1 MFLFVTSQYAVTTQY
16 IQPTDIKFPVNQCE
30 LVVVLRTQFV
40 DFAENAALFFSG
52 KLPPAITMELGDHV
66 YAAERIIKKRVR
78 RGTVEYYVK
87 WKGWSQK
94 HNTWEPEENI
104 LDVRLIDLF
113 ERSQRLDVHKRGPK
127 KKDRQAERQQAETE
141 DEGRASGEESQDDG
155 LTSAE
160 TSKSTPA
167 KHESTPNVEDEDTRA
182 GSEVSSKSPV
192 PTGVDDNENSN
203 SSSSDDRKPISDR
216 LLIGT
221 KRKAEVLKESG
232 KIGVTITTSTPTSSS
247 PPPNKVSFQTKN
259 RHFHSASCTQVHKLS
274 SAKQHSSATSAN
286 RANGRQKSEDE
297 ASSAIPSA
305 SSPAVLTATT
315 PRTSTDKSRSPVDAT
330 LPHSSTKE
338 PASPKPVASRTDDKR
353 PNADPPSSPPLK
365 KAEVTTKQENPE
377 NGCSVGDSSNSGDA
391 SGKQLTMN
399 GHNNNNNVTDELP
412 VLTSPGSEYW
422 LARNPV
428 ADQVFIT
435 DVTVNLKT
443 VTIRECKTEKGFFKD
458 RDDNSH
464 SSDIV

>member
-1 MFLFVTSQYAVTTQY
+1 MHLDEYLVRNYFRSFYAS
-16 IQPTDIKFPVNQCE
+16 P
-30 LVVVLRTQFV
+30 
-40 DFAENAALFFSG
+40 S
-52 KLPPAITMELGDHV
+52 AITMELGDHV

-78 RGTVEYYVK
+78 RGVVEYYVK

-104 LDVRLIDLF
+104 LDSRLIDLF
-113 ERSQRLDVHKRGPK
+113 ERSQKLDPHKRGPK
-127 KKDRQAERQQAETE
+127 KKDRHPEKQQTETE

-155 LTSAE
+155 VTSAE

-167 KHESTPNVEDEDTRA
+167 TKSESAPNPDDEDTRA
-182 GSEVSSKSPV
+182 GSEISSKSPV

-203 SSSSDDRKPISDR
+203 SSSSEDRRPILAR
-216 LLIGT
+216 LEIGT
-221 KRKAEVLKESG
+221 KRKAEVLSKESG
-232 KIGVTITTSTPTSSS
+232 KIGVTITTSSPTSAS
-247 PPPNKVSFQTKN
+247 PPPNKVQKTSTKPQPSSTN
-259 RHFHSASCTQVHKLS
+259 RV
-274 SAKQHSSATSAN
+274 
-286 RANGRQKSEDE
+286 NGRQKNEEDP
-297 ASSAIPSA
+297 SSAIPSA

-353 PNADPPSSPPLK
+353 PITDPPPSSPPPPK
-365 KAEVTTKQENPE
+365 KPEVSKEEPE
-377 NGCSVGDSSNSGDA
+377 KECSAGDKSGDVKVA
-391 SGKQLTMN
+391 VN
-399 GHNNNNNVTDELP
+399 GHNNNNMTDELP